1 MIAGCQWNTFDASAI
16 LGDDG
21 RPVRL
26 KAAINGARA
35 VGEHP
40 ALPVT
45 AEEIAAAARS
55 SRAAGADA
63 IHLHVR
69 DVAGDESLSGDDVA
83 TVLAAVRAVCPG
95 TPIGVSTG
103 AWIVPDPAERLRAIE
118 GWRLL
123 PDFASVN
130 FHEARAL
137 EVADL
142 LLSRGVGVEAGL
154 WHLPAADLLAAS
166 GLARRCVRVLIE
178 PMQPDVESALANAT
192 AIAAALDR
200 ARVEAPRLLH
210 GTGETA
216 WPLLRAAA
224 ARGFSTRIGL
234 EDVFDLPDG
243 ALAVDNAELVR
254 AARSILDG
262 VVRP

>member
-1 MIAGCQWNTFDASAI
+1 M
-16 LGDDG
+16 
-21 RPVRL
+21 RL

-35 VGEHP
+35 AGAHP

-55 SRAAGADA
+55 ARAAGADA

-69 DVAGDESLSGDDVA
+69 DAAGDESLAGDDVE
-83 TVLAAVRAVCPG
+83 TVLTAVRAICPE

-103 AWIVPDPAERLRAIE
+103 AWVVPDPAERLRAIE

-130 FHEARAL
+130 FHEARAF
-137 EVADL
+137 EVAEL

-154 WHLPAADLLAAS
+154 WHLPAADLFVTS
-166 GLARRCVRVLIE
+166 GLAPRCVRVLIE
-178 PMQPDVESALANAT
+178 PMQSDVESALAHAT
-192 AIAAALDR
+192 AIAATLDR

-216 WPLLRAAA
+216 WPLLHAAA
-224 ARGFSTRIGL
+224 TRGFATRIGL
-234 EDVFDLPDG
+234 EDVLELPEG
-243 ALAVDNAELVR
+243 ALAPDNAALVL
-254 AARSILDG
+254 AARSILEG
-262 VVRP
+262 VVRT